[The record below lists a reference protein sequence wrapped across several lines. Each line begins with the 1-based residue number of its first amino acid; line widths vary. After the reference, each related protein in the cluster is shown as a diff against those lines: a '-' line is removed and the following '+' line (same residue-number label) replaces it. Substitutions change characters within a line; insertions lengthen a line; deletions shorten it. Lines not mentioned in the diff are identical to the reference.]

1 MADAELQAIID
12 RQNRENARVN
22 ERIALAQRQAYA
34 AAAELASRMGS
45 EDPTLRRVILFG
57 STLPGRRYRLDSDI
71 DLAVEGGDRP
81 RLERLASELHQSVDV
96 IALDE
101 LRPAVFERVLEEG
114 VVLYEA
120 EQK

>member
-1 MADAELQAIID
+1 MADAQLQAIID

-22 ERIALAQRQAYA
+22 ERIALAQRQAYT

-45 EDPTLRRVILFG
+45 EDPALRRVILFG

-81 RLERLASELHQSVDV
+81 RLERLASALHQSVDV

-120 EQK
+120 Q

>member
-1 MADAELQAIID
+1 MADPELQAIID
-12 RQNRENARVN
+12 TQNRENARVN
-22 ERIALAQRQAYA
+22 RRIALAQRQAYD

-57 STLPGRRYRLDSDI
+57 STLPGRRYRQDSDI

-81 RLERLASELHQSVDV
+81 RLERLAAALNQSVDV

-101 LRPAVFERVLEEG
+101 LRPGVLERVLEEG

-120 EQK
+120 EQ